1 MHFTDETW
9 VDFVREVSPSDGM
22 RDIEGHLTSHCPE
35 CETALKFWKRIS
47 HFAVEERNCAVPEHL
62 VHLVKTEFRYRQEE
76 ERNSPMIASMVFD
89 TAAQL
94 LPVGLRNGSASTRQ
108 VIYEGEGLS
117 VDLRFERKH
126 QRNLISAFG
135 QLLDRESPLTWL
147 GNAAIVLWNNQG
159 RMVSKTETNHCGE
172 FHLEF
177 PPQDQL
183 RLSVI
188 TEGRRTLRIVLGNI
202 E

>member
-1 MHFTDETW
+1 MHFSDETW
-9 VDFVREVSPSDGM
+9 VDFVRGVRPVERMLDLE
-22 RDIEGHLTSHCPE
+22 RHLTTHCRE
-35 CETALKFWKRIS
+35 CENTLALWKRMTEFTS
-47 HFAVEERNCAVPEHL
+47 QERECEVPEEL

-76 ERNSPMIASMVFD
+76 ERNSPMIASLVFD

-94 LPVGLRNGSASTRQ
+94 LPVGLRSGSARTRQ
-108 VIYEGEGLS
+108 VVYEAEGLT
-117 VDLRFERKH
+117 VDMRFERNH
-126 QRNLISAFG
+126 QRNMISAFG
-135 QLLDRESPLTWL
+135 QLLDREAPLTWL

-159 RMVSKTETNHCGE
+159 RMVGKTETNQCGE

-183 RLSVI
+183 RLSII
-188 TEGRRTLRIVLGNI
+188 TESRRTLRVVLGDF